1 MEDNY
6 KSYIRTGRCLAQA
19 AFLPALDWS
28 SDSEYIQ
35 ANTQDR
41 EVVVVMASLG
51 RLVTD
56 TDITRN
62 IVWASSNCLL
72 TWASLGVWCG
82 TREPSQDI
90 NTAARSHG
98 ETLLA
103 VGDDTGSVR
112 LYQPPACQPQ
122 CGHHQY
128 SGHSSGVVG
137 LTFLQDDTRLVSVGG
152 KDSAILQWEIE

>member
-28 SDSEYIQ
+28 RDSEYIQ

-51 RLVTD
+51 RLGTD

-62 IVWASSNCLL
+62 IVWASSNC
-72 TWASLGVWCG
+72 
-82 TREPSQDI
+82 
-90 NTAARSHG
+90 
-98 ETLLA
+98 
-103 VGDDTGSVR
+103 
-112 LYQPPACQPQ
+112 
-122 CGHHQY
+122 
-128 SGHSSGVVG
+128 
-137 LTFLQDDTRLVSVGG
+137 
-152 KDSAILQWEIE
+152 